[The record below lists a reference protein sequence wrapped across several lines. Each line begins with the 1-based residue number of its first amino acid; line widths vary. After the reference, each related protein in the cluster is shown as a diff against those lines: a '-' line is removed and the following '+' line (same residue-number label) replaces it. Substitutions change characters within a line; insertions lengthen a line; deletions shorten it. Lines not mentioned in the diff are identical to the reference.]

1 MIILPAIPAIVAAL
15 APVAEAVLIGA
26 GTEAAF
32 SGIICGVG
40 NAVSEAQIQQE
51 LNKDIAITSIHRGAE
66 CAGEG
71 ALVGGV
77 FGAVGVITAPVLA
90 PVIQAADDLLR
101 PVGQIV
107 DDFVHWFRQGVD
119 DLLGPIFG
127 RRAPAAR
134 SINSVANA
142 PDSNSGWREKCASDT
157 RICQQISVAKG
168 ATMQWYDEVSGAT
181 KSGITTRHPSIR
193 LAEVS
198 RDVGR
203 PVTYRSIHPG
213 NNLKQVR
220 ETERA
225 IHQTF
230 SNQRNVSMPGREWF
244 DLNPIDELSVRA
256 WTP

>member
-26 GTEAAF
+26 GTGAAF

-142 PDSNSGWREKCASDT
+142 PT
-157 RICQQISVAKG
+157 RIADGAKNAQQYKNMPADICRKG
-168 ATMQWYDEVSGAT
+168 CNYTMYDEVSGAT

-220 ETERA
+220 VTERA

-230 SNQRNVSMPGREWF
+230 SNQRNVSNENG
-244 DLNPIDELSVRA
+244 LI
-256 WTP
+256 